1 MRTTALIRKYVR
13 IWRQLS
19 SLAIGSYLSNRID
32 SATYLA
38 GKLVRFGFFLLL
50 IVSLF
55 SYTDT
60 LAGYTKYEVILFFL
74 TFNLIDVLSQAL
86 FRGIYAFRFDIQRG
100 NFDFVLSKPV
110 SPLFYSLSRM
120 TDILDIIFLV
130 PIAGLIVY
138 VMGRL
143 PVPPG
148 PVQVLHYALLV
159 LAGMTLVLGIHIIT
173 AGITIWKLESENAIW
188 LYREAMTLGRFP
200 PEIYSPAVRAV
211 FTFVFPVILAV
222 AFPAKAALRLL
233 DWKGTFFVLCYAA
246 AFFGCSLLLWR
257 AGLKAYSSAS
267 S

>member
-1 MRTTALIRKYVR
+1 MIRKYAR
-13 IWRQLS
+13 IWMQLS
-19 SLAIGSYLSNRID
+19 RLAIGSFLSNRID
-32 SATYLA
+32 SGAYLA

-60 LAGYTKYEVILFFL
+60 LAGYSKHEVILFFL

-86 FRGIYAFRFDIQRG
+86 FRGIYAFRFDVQRG

-110 SPLFYSLSRM
+110 DPLFYCLCRM
-120 TDILDIIFLV
+120 TDILDIIFLL
-130 PIAGLIVY
+130 PIVVLIVY
-138 VMGRL
+138 VMGKL

-148 PVQVLHYALLV
+148 PVQVLHYVLLV
-159 LAGMTLVLGIHIIT
+159 LAGMTAVLGIHIIT

-200 PEIYSPAVRAV
+200 PEVYSPTVRSV
-211 FTFVFPVILAV
+211 FTFVLPVILAV

-233 DWKGTFFVLCYAA
+233 DWQGTLFALGYAA
-246 AFFGCSLLLWR
+246 CFFGFSLVLWR
-257 AGLKAYSSAS
+257 ASLKAYSSAS

>member
-1 MRTTALIRKYVR
+1 MRTTAMLRKYFR
-13 IWRQLS
+13 IWKRLS
-19 SLAIGSYLSNRID
+19 LLAIGSFLSNRID
-32 SATYLA
+32 SGAYLA

-55 SYTDT
+55 SFTDT

-110 SPLFYSLSRM
+110 DPLFYCLCRM

-130 PIAGLIVY
+130 PIIVLIAY

-143 PVPPG
+143 PVPVG
-148 PVQVLHYALLV
+148 PMQLLHYALLV
-159 LAGMTLVLGIHIIT
+159 LAGMTTILGIHIIT

-200 PEIYSPAVRAV
+200 PEVYAPAVRAV
-211 FTFVFPVILAV
+211 FTFVLPVILAV

-233 DWKGTFFVLCYAA
+233 DGKTTVFVLCYAA
-246 AFFGCSLLLWR
+246 CFFGASLLLWR
-257 AGLKAYSSAS
+257 ASLRAYSSAS